1 MPPCKFTD
9 FLWSNLLDSIQCFG
23 KVGILQARYLHK
35 NPGICQ
41 RECRFITTAH
51 VSQHIVLHHG
61 KLSIGSQLVL
71 KAVYFMINLTDK
83 RLHKFVGGF
92 GTDRQHSLPRIGHDG
107 CGDTVCVSFIFPD
120 IGHQA
125 TAKITPEQCD
135 QYAGLQVV
143 RMITVQGKHAHTDG
157 TLQGVRTFDEDT
169 FSGGGNRMEFCLLR
183 FTEIR
188 TESLAAKQ
196 GLYPVDA
203 ITGYL
208 TREIDAAIIGMIV
221 TVIKLA

>member
-1 MPPCKFTD
+1 MTFFCRTLFLLISLCINAALQVHD

-92 GTDRQHSLPRIGHDG
+92 GTDRQHSLPRIGHDAAEIPY
-107 CGDTVCVSFIFPD
+107 VYPLSSRILD
-120 IGHQA
+120 IRRLP
-125 TAKITPEQCD
+125 K
-135 QYAGLQVV
+135 
-143 RMITVQGKHAHTDG
+143 
-157 TLQGVRTFDEDT
+157 
-169 FSGGGNRMEFCLLR
+169 
-183 FTEIR
+183 
-188 TESLAAKQ
+188 
-196 GLYPVDA
+196 
-203 ITGYL
+203 
-208 TREIDAAIIGMIV
+208 
-221 TVIKLA
+221 

>member
-1 MPPCKFTD
+1 
-9 FLWSNLLDSIQCFG
+9 
-23 KVGILQARYLHK
+23 
-35 NPGICQ
+35 
-41 RECRFITTAH
+41 
-51 VSQHIVLHHG
+51 
-61 KLSIGSQLVL
+61 
-71 KAVYFMINLTDK
+71 
-83 RLHKFVGGF
+83 
-92 GTDRQHSLPRIGHDG
+92 
-107 CGDTVCVSFIFPD
+107 
-120 IGHQA
+120 
-125 TAKITPEQCD
+125 
-135 QYAGLQVV
+135 
-143 RMITVQGKHAHTDG
+143 MITVQGKHAHTDG

-221 TVIKLA
+221 TVINSRSTAGVMRR

>member
-1 MPPCKFTD
+1 MWLAETY
-9 FLWSNLLDSIQCFG
+9 
-23 KVGILQARYLHK
+23 RH
-35 NPGICQ
+35 
-41 RECRFITTAH
+41 
-51 VSQHIVLHHG
+51 
-61 KLSIGSQLVL
+61 
-71 KAVYFMINLTDK
+71 
-83 RLHKFVGGF
+83 
-92 GTDRQHSLPRIGHDG
+92 
-107 CGDTVCVSFIFPD
+107 CVSFTLPD

-183 FTEIR
+183 FTESVPKASQPNKDSILWMQ
-188 TESLAAKQ
+188 S
-196 GLYPVDA
+196 PV
-203 ITGYL
+203 TY
-208 TREIDAAIIGMIV
+208 REIDAAIIGMIV

>member
-1 MPPCKFTD
+1 MC
-9 FLWSNLLDSIQCFG
+9 
-23 KVGILQARYLHK
+23 ILYL
-35 NPGICQ
+35 PGYWTSGDCQ
-41 RECRFITTAH
+41 
-51 VSQHIVLHHG
+51 
-61 KLSIGSQLVL
+61 
-71 KAVYFMINLTDK
+71 NN
-83 RLHKFVGGF
+83 
-92 GTDRQHSLPRIGHDG
+92 
-107 CGDTVCVSFIFPD
+107 
-120 IGHQA
+120 
-125 TAKITPEQCD
+125 PEQCD

-143 RMITVQGKHAHTDG
+143 RMITVQGKHAHMDG

-221 TVIKLA
+221 TVINSRSTAGVMRR